1 MIVVDRLAEIE
12 ARIGIV
18 SDRQEYGEHLAYVL
32 QRDIERLNGCVS
44 EKSNN
49 SDVSCLTHELNL
61 LRNEISEIKTAI
73 MDVHDMLRSMGMDD
87 MSRRLGDL
95 NLFLT

>member
-1 MIVVDRLAEIE
+1 MEEYIIE
-12 ARIGIV
+12 DLGARIAAVSARQELFDSFIHDTQGDAV
-18 SDRQEYGEHLAYVL
+18 RLSDR
-32 QRDIERLNGCVS
+32 VS
-44 EKSNN
+44 AFA
-49 SDVSCLTHELNL
+49 DVHCADVIS
-61 LRNEISEIKTAI
+61 NEIKFLRHEVSEIKTAI

>member
-1 MIVVDRLAEIE
+1 MVDKFAEIE
-12 ARIGIV
+12 ARIAVV
-18 SDRQEYGEHLAYVL
+18 SDRAEYGEHLDYVL
-32 QRDIERLNGCVS
+32 RRDIDRLR
-44 EKSNN
+44 
-49 SDVSCLTHELNL
+49 D
-61 LRNEISEIKTAI
+61 EISEIKTAI